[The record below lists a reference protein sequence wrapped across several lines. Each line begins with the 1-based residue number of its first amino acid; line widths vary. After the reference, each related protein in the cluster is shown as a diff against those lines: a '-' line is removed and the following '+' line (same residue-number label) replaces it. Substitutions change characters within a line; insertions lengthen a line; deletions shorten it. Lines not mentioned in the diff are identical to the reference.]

1 MIAGIVGTIVGRNQ
15 NTPVTRGNPELLAD
29 AVSAVVLGML
39 SEFVT
44 GGVAGGTPAPRLSP
58 VVVDLTP
65 TV

>member
-1 MIAGIVGTIVGRNQ
+1 MIAVVMGKVMGRNQ

-29 AVSAVVLGML
+29 AVSAVVPGML
-39 SEFVT
+39 SEFAM
-44 GGVAGGTPAPRLSP
+44 GGMPGGTPAPRLSP